1 MCSSHGLINQDSC
14 LFCFV
19 GIRPTKKKKRAREE
33 WDLAWGLAGLLPM
46 LLLSL
51 PAGQALG
58 TSALSSSLRV
68 LLQPLG
74 VGLYPSGSPG

>member
-14 LFCFV
+14 FFC
-19 GIRPTKKKKRAREE
+19 RDPSYKKKRAREE

-74 VGLYPSGSPG
+74 VGLYPLSLIHI